1 MWAIVE
7 NGVVGRVTRA
17 AIDAYLDLRT
27 LACERGTLHE
37 MNERLRALR
46 AKYPRR
52 EAWISAIRAA
62 NVGFEDEDNF
72 PPALQ

>member
-1 MWAIVE
+1 
-7 NGVVGRVTRA
+7 
-17 AIDAYLDLRT
+17 
-27 LACERGTLHE
+27 

-62 NVGFEDEDNF
+62 HVGFEDEDNF